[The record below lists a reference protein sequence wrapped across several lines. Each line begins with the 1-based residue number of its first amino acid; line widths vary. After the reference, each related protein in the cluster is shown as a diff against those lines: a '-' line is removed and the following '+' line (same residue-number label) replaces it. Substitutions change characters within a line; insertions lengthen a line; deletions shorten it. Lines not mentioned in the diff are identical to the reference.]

1 MRSSAATTTITRVQ
15 TRPRRSV
22 AASVTPVDPSADFAE
37 WLLGQL
43 EGPVLRYS
51 ARLRLLKEAERRGL
65 GRFEANLII
74 AGALHRV
81 GMGQEYEMR
90 PRGEWIAPVLAFL
103 LLQSALL
110 IGAWWVLG

>member
-1 MRSSAATTTITRVQ
+1 MRSSTATITRVQ

-22 AASVTPVDPSADFAE
+22 AASMPPADLSADFAE

-65 GRFEANLII
+65 GRFEANLVI

-81 GMGQEYEMR
+81 GMGHEYEMR
-90 PRGEWIAPVLAFL
+90 PRAEWLAPVLTFL
-103 LLQSALL
+103 VLQSAL
-110 IGAWWVLG
+110 IVGAWWVLG